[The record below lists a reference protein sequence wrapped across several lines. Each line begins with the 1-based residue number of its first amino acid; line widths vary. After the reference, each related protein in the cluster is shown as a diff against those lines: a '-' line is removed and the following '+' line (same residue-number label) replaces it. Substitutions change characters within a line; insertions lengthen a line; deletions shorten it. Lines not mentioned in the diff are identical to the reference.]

1 MLALPRIRFLS
12 NKQCVK
18 SGKRDLV
25 KFNDPFL
32 VLVQVALLIVFVS
45 IKWTLKRSYYTV
57 SHKAQKINIYTQLL
71 FLFQKFLKLRSL
83 KQCFVPFIFFAK
95 VA

>member
-1 MLALPRIRFLS
+1 MLALPSIRFLS

-32 VLVQVALLIVFVS
+32 VLVQVALLIVAGIAVVAAIS
-45 IKWTLKRSYYTV
+45 KL
-57 SHKAQKINIYTQLL
+57 HKIMNIQ
-71 FLFQKFLKLRSL
+71 SL
-83 KQCFVPFIFFAK
+83 
-95 VA
+95 

>member
-1 MLALPRIRFLS
+1 MLALPSIRFLS

-45 IKWTLKRSYYTV
+45 IKWTVRP
-57 SHKAQKINIYTQLL
+57 QKILL
-71 FLFQKFLKLRSL
+71 YCIPQSSED
-83 KQCFVPFIFFAK
+83 
-95 VA
+95 